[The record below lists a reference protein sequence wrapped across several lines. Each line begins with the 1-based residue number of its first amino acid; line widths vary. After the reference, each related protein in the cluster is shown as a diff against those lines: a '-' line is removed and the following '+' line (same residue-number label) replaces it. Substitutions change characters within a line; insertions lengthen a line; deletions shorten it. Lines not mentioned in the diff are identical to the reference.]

1 MPAVIIF
8 AMQSAPI
15 IASSHALRALA
26 QELAQEPAF
35 ALDTESNSLHAYHE
49 RVCLMQISTASR
61 DYLVDTL
68 ALPNLEPLAPLFAD
82 AKIQK
87 VLHAGDYDIA
97 CLKRDFGFSFANLF
111 DTMLAAQTLG
121 ETNLGLAALLE
132 KTFGL
137 KLEKK
142 FQRANWGQRPLPHE
156 MLVYAQNDSHYL
168 LPLREALQP
177 RLEASG
183 MFTTFIEDCATLA
196 DTPPA
201 QNGHE
206 PQIQQ
211 VRGAQALKPNQ
222 LGLLRELQ
230 LMREALASKHDKPP
244 FKILGDH
251 ALVELAINQP
261 RYAQEL
267 QLLSSLTPGLIRRFG
282 RQILHTIEAWR
293 ANPYT
298 LKLPRPQRMNE
309 ALHLRR
315 ERLSEWRKKVG
326 RNEGQ
331 PSNVVLPKDLLDL
344 IAATPLSSLA
354 DLEERMAASPSRYQ
368 RYGSEI
374 YQLLI

>member
-1 MPAVIIF
+1 
-8 AMQSAPI
+8 
-15 IASSHALRALA
+15 
-26 QELAQEPAF
+26 
-35 ALDTESNSLHAYHE
+35 
-49 RVCLMQISTASR
+49 
-61 DYLVDTL
+61 
-68 ALPNLEPLAPLFAD
+68 
-82 AKIQK
+82 
-87 VLHAGDYDIA
+87 
-97 CLKRDFGFSFANLF
+97 
-111 DTMLAAQTLG
+111 
-121 ETNLGLAALLE
+121 
-132 KTFGL
+132 
-137 KLEKK
+137 
-142 FQRANWGQRPLPHE
+142 
-156 MLVYAQNDSHYL
+156 
-168 LPLREALQP
+168 
-177 RLEASG
+177 
-183 MFTTFIEDCATLA
+183 
-196 DTPPA
+196 
-201 QNGHE
+201 
-206 PQIQQ
+206 
-211 VRGAQALKPNQ
+211 
-222 LGLLRELQ
+222 
-230 LMREALASKHDKPP
+230 MREGLASKHDKPP